1 MKFIKRNILKEF
13 IIGRF
18 KKRPL
23 NIFFWCHLT
32 YIQKVILYNNIL
44 KIFSVISL

>member
-1 MKFIKRNILKEF
+1 MKFI
-13 IIGRF
+13 IGCF

-23 NIFFWCHLT
+23 KKFFWGHLT